1 MDKISEEMKT
11 EKDFIE
17 KMEASSVN
25 KEAIPTKSEADI
37 ERENLK
43 MEMMI
48 KSKEESKD
56 VVSEE
61 KEDIPRVTIDD
72 LKASPVTSEA
82 LHNLSKD
89 AKITNTEPEI
99 KNIEIKIT
107 AKRPTDDA
115 PWDIQ
120 QETTVVE
127 KEPEP
132 VVEEIKKEELPK
144 KEIKK
149 HKPQV
154 ITKPKE

>member
-61 KEDIPRVTIDD
+61 KEDKPRITIDD

-89 AKITNTEPEI
+89 AKITNAEPEI
-99 KNIEIKIT
+99 KNIELKIT

-115 PWDIQ
+115 PWDEEKPLIKE
-120 QETTVVE
+120 ETTVVE

-149 HKPQV
+149 HKP
-154 ITKPKE
+154 